1 MPKTKRK
8 VEGVSITVPIGVIK
22 KVRELAQEERRSVS
36 QIISLALEEQYGTY
50 SDDGVDEV
58 IRGEQG

>member
-50 SDDGVDEV
+50 SNDGVDKV